1 MIACANVANLQWLA
15 RRAAEEIAVRAAV
28 GAGRAR
34 LIRQL
39 LTESTLLSLMG
50 GGLGLLLAFGAIR
63 VLRLF
68 GPDTLPR
75 LHEIGLDSRV
85 LLFTFFVSLLTGIVF
100 GLAPALRASR
110 VDLTEVLTDGG
121 RGPTSA
127 SASDAGHHRKRDLLS
142 CAEVACALVLLIG
155 RPASCSGLTAH
166 SGCQSRV

>member
-1 MIACANVANLQWLA
+1 MVPLLQQVVGDVRRSLLILLGSVAFVLLIACANVANLQLA
-15 RRAAEEIAVRAAV
+15 RAAVRQKEIAVRAAV

-50 GGLGLLLAFGAIR
+50 GGLGLLLAFGATR

-85 LLFTFFVSLLTGIVF
+85 LLFTFFVSLATGIIF

-110 VDLTEVLTDGG
+110 VDLNEVLKDGG
-121 RGPTSA
+121 RGPAGVGTF
-127 SASDAGHHRKRDLLS
+127 DGGHHRKEI
-142 CAEVACALVLLIG
+142 C
-155 RPASCSGLTAH
+155 
-166 SGCQSRV
+166 